1 MPNRRRFP
9 IALVIAALLAAC
21 ASTGS
26 GSSGGNRNVLTYD
39 DLITTGET
47 DLFTAI
53 QELRPLW
60 LRPRGPTSIT
70 SGTSVSIFVDGI
82 PRGDVNELRSLTVIG
97 VIDVTHLRA
106 ADAAFRFGTEA
117 GTGGTI
123 EVRYSRRQ
131 RDSTTPISSVAP
143 TV

>member
-26 GSSGGNRNVLTYD
+26 GGSGSSGGNRNVLTYD

-47 DLFTAI
+47 ELFTAI

-70 SGTSVSIFVDGI
+70 SGTSVTVFVDGL
-82 PRGDVNELRSLTVIG
+82 PRGNVNELRSMT
-97 VIDVTHLRA
+97 VIDVFDVTYLRA
-106 ADAAFRFGTEA
+106 SDAAFRFGTEA

-123 EVRYSRRQ
+123 EVRYNR
-131 RDSTTPISSVAP
+131 
-143 TV
+143 